1 MNTMRKLVLFDI
13 DGTLVLTGGA
23 GIRAM
28 NRACEELVGHPR
40 ALEGI
45 PVAGRTDRIILTD
58 VVNRTG
64 HSMNDGL
71 LEQLRDRYIAHLRAE
86 IERPGRLQSFE
97 WLGSRSGIKAV
108 MPGIRE
114 LLDVLN
120 RRGDVLVGLLTGNF
134 QEGARIKLE
143 HFDLWRYFQCG
154 AFGDDSADRNDLVP
168 FAVERA
174 RQCGLDDIEPSRIFV
189 VGDTP
194 HDVACARAVGAVP
207 IAVATGGF
215 SSDQL
220 RESGADIVYE
230 TLEDYAPFLRVIE
243 G

>member
-13 DGTLVLTGGA
+13 DGTLILTGGA

-28 NRACEELVGHPR
+28 NRACEELVGHPQ

-45 PVAGRTDRIILTD
+45 PVAGRTDRIILAD
-58 VVNRTG
+58 VVKRAG
-64 HSMNDGL
+64 HSLDDGL
-71 LEQLRDRYIAHLRAE
+71 LDQLRDRYIQHLRVE

-97 WLGSRSGIKAV
+97 SLGSRSGIKAV

-114 LLDVLN
+114 LLDVLH
-120 RRGDVLVGLLTGNF
+120 RRADVLLGLLTGNF
-134 QEGARIKLE
+134 QAGARIKLE

-174 RQCGLDDIEPSRIFV
+174 RQCGLDDIEPSRVFV
-189 VGDTP
+189 IGDTP
-194 HDVACARAVGAVP
+194 HDIACAQAAGAVP

-215 SSDQL
+215 TSDQL

-230 TLEDYAPFLRVIE
+230 TLADPAPFLQVLE